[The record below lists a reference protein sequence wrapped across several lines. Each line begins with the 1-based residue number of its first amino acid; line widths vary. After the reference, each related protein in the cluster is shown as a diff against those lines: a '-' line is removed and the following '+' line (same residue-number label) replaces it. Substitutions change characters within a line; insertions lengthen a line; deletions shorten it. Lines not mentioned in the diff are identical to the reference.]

1 MSLENR
7 RSASVAML
15 AAPFA
20 IVLVSSMAAAWQAA
34 TPQIPRTF
42 VGPRTTVLTPESVS
56 RLLREPEEATRGAW
70 RPEVNTERARGDVAA
85 LYARMAPAVVAIR
98 TLAGHGT
105 GFLVDAQGTVITNH
119 HVAAAAAMHDPVR
132 RASYVMAHLGTL
144 QADGTMSVQREARRA
159 YIHKLDAG
167 MDLAVLKLSGLPPGT
182 KLPFLT
188 LADAAPKPGAPAV
201 ALGHPAA
208 GLLWTIRTG
217 EVTSIGRLPADLA
230 NVVMFRLSAAAA
242 RRDQIVA
249 ELERLPSRRI
259 VQTSIGINPGDSG
272 GPVTDPQGR
281 VIAVTFAVPRNPALA
296 KFSYHVHLD
305 ELKTFL
311 KAVPPNPILVTPDP
325 WDMGSDV
332 AIVDLNGDNRPDL
345 LVAGEEDNV
354 DTLLVDVDNDTPV
367 ALLRD
372 ADALVSKKRWEFEA
386 AVKPEGD
393 GATGFYDSDNDG
405 TIDLILSASGNTA
418 TNTRF
423 TRTPA
428 GQWQIDVG
436 KPFDPIS
443 GAHFRTPAMG
453 KRFEALVTEFIRRA
467 EGARR

>member
-1 MSLENR
+1 MSLETR
-7 RSASVAML
+7 RGVRFPML
-15 AAPFA
+15 AAPLFV
-20 IVLVSSMAAAWQAA
+20 IFVSSSAARQPALQEL
-34 TPQIPRTF
+34 PRTF
-42 VGPRTTVLTPESVS
+42 PGPRTTVLTPESIS
-56 RLLREPEEATRGAW
+56 RMLREPEESSRGAW
-70 RPEVNTERARGDVAA
+70 RPEVNTERARGDAAA
-85 LYARMAPAVVAIR
+85 LYPRMAPAVVAIR

-105 GFLVDAQGTVITNH
+105 GFLIDDQGTIITNH
-119 HVAAAAAMHDPVR
+119 HVAAVAAMHDPVR

-144 QADGTMSVQREARRA
+144 QPDGIMSLQREARRA
-159 YIHKLDAG
+159 YIHKLDAA
-167 MDLAVLKLSGLPPGT
+167 MDLAVLKLSGLPAGT

-188 LADAAPKPGAPAV
+188 LAPAPPKPGSPAV

-281 VIAVTFAVPRNPALA
+281 VIAVTFAVPRDPSLA

-305 ELKTFL
+305 ELKAFL
-311 KAVPPNPILVTPDP
+311 KGVPATPMLVTPDP
-325 WDMGSDV
+325 WDMGPEVAVIDV
-332 AIVDLNGDNRPDL
+332 NGDTRPDML
-345 LVAGEEDNV
+345 LAGEDENV
-354 DTLLVDVDNDTPV
+354 DTVLVDVDNDTPV

-372 ADALVSKKRWEFEA
+372 ADALVAKRRWEFEA
-386 AVKPEGD
+386 AVKPERD
-393 GATGFYDSDNDG
+393 GATAFYDTDNDG
-405 TIDLILSASGNTA
+405 TVDLIISGGENIA
-418 TNTRF
+418 TNARF

-428 GQWQIDVG
+428 GQWQVEVG
-436 KPFDPIS
+436 KPMHPIA
-443 GAHFRTPAMG
+443 GAHFRNAAIG
-453 KRFEALVTEFIRRA
+453 KRFEALMAEFIRRA